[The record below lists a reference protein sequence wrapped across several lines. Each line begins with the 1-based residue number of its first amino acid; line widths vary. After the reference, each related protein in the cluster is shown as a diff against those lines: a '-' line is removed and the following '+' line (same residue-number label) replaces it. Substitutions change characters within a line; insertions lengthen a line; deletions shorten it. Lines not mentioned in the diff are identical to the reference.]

1 MSKTIDEMIEAATI
15 IEEELIGGDG
25 THAEIEGAVEKAC
38 PAWAE
43 DDKEAALVLAAH
55 VSADSDEVG
64 RVFRRDVGHAF
75 RSMSATCSD

>member
-1 MSKTIDEMIEAATI
+1 MGKTIDELIGAAAI
-15 IEEELIGGDG
+15 IEDELIGGDG

-38 PAWAE
+38 PAWVK

-55 VSADSDEVG
+55 VIADSDEVG
-64 RVFRRDVGHAF
+64 RVFRREVGHAF